1 MFCWR
6 WAMGNSTTIGLLIS
20 ATTLAIDTTALLF
33 SLFHLNKFL
42 SENATH
48 PKKVITHRCQNNHLI
63 LTPLVSFI
71 IMTSIPSDIKLPPS
85 DVKQTIDKTVG
96 YVIKMENLLKN
107 DY

>member
-1 MFCWR
+1 M
-6 WAMGNSTTIGLLIS
+6 
-20 ATTLAIDTTALLF
+20 
-33 SLFHLNKFL
+33 

-48 PKKVITHRCQNNHLI
+48 QKVITHRCQNNHLI

-96 YVIKMENLLKN
+96 YVIKNGKSFEERLLKN
-107 DY
+107 NKMINSLLLNQIMNIFLIINGN